1 MNNKICDICGMNF
14 QSIDEKDNLCPDC
27 VEQIILDEMETEENR
42 YVQITR
48 DMAMDAGDLSLEG
61 QWIKW

>member
-1 MNNKICDICGMNF
+1 MNIVCSICEFEF
-14 QSIDEKDNLCPDC
+14 QGNNEKDNLCPNC
-27 VEQIILDEMETEENR
+27 VEQIILNEMEIEENR

-48 DMAMDAGDLSLEG
+48 DMALDAGDSSLEG

>member
-27 VEQIILDEMETEENR
+27 VEQIILDEIETEENR